1 MNRVISI
8 FMTVLLVT
16 MVFSGCANQEYKEK
30 YNFALDNV
38 ASRNYEEAIQALE
51 EIADE
56 YEEAE
61 ELINKIHYA
70 RGCELFNQKSYA
82 AACSEF
88 ESSDYNNSYDL
99 QSACHYF
106 EARKLI
112 NNKKYGEAI
121 NHLNNVSITSEY
133 NSDAQAIYE
142 KIFNELIDGQWH
154 NQSIDK
160 NVTVFITKFMNKVTV
175 TDRNKAA
182 VESYD
187 VTFSEIGRIVGK
199 YSSSSISMNIEFLS
213 DDRIEISG
221 SCTLGSLTGTYSNG
235 VNSVP
240 FLGGYVP
247 EGENTPPVLQV
258 PSFVE

>member
-1 MNRVISI
+1 MNRAISI
-8 FMTVLLVT
+8 FLTVLLVR

-30 YNFALDNV
+30 YNFALDNA

-70 RGCELFNQKSYA
+70 RGCELFNQRSYT
-82 AACSEF
+82 AACLEF
-88 ESSDYNNSYDL
+88 ESSDYNNSYEL

-112 NNKKYGEAI
+112 NDKNYGEAI
-121 NHLNNVSITSEY
+121 NHLNNVSINSEY
-133 NSDAQAIYE
+133 SSDAHAIYE
-142 KIFNELIDGQWH
+142 NIFNELIDGQWH
-154 NQSIDK
+154 NESI
-160 NVTVFITKFMNKVTV
+160 NENITVFITKWKNLVTV
-175 TDRNKAA
+175 TDRNKLA

-187 VTFSEIGRIVGK
+187 VTFSETGRIVGK

-213 DDRIEISG
+213 DDRIKING

-235 VNSVP
+235 ISSTP

-247 EGENTPPVLQV
+247 EGKDTPPVLQV
-258 PSFVE
+258 PSFVK